1 MLVCHFEMFAVG
13 GRCALFP
20 STLEVNSY
28 FEEEIASTFREEK
41 SVDTHFSLPMVSVI
55 YFNPKYQFQVIL
67 PRAFVELCRFTF
79 RVELQ
84 KSEKPF
90 GFSNKSKTYIR
101 NEFLRD
107 WLSL

>member
-13 GRCALFP
+13 GRRALFP
-20 STLEVNSY
+20 YTLEANSY
-28 FEEEIASTFREEK
+28 VEEEMASTFREEN

-55 YFNPKYQFQVIL
+55 YFNPKYQFQDIL
-67 PRAFVELCRFTF
+67 PRAFVGLCRFTF

-90 GFSNKSKTYIR
+90 GFSNRVKRTLETS
-101 NEFLRD
+101 
-107 WLSL
+107 S